1 MSINID
7 KCLPDWKAHCKGNF
21 IREFAYKPLP
31 HESPLNL
38 VKIHRIG
45 SLEKLAGLVRAYS
58 NRPGF
63 FYVSVYAFEPE
74 NRPGKLDYDTAII
87 DRLYLDFDSKEDL
100 NLALYETCLTR
111 DALQDL
117 SIEVHSYFSGQKGTA
132 NYIDFSPTPIAVEN
146 KKEVLGLFWDIVH
159 EGLYSGSRRLI
170 LSTLDGGSVRGDIA
184 RVSRLPNTPHKSG
197 YFCVPLT
204 ARDVGR
210 GANHIRE
217 LAKQPRHDFD
227 LDIIIKDNIRIND
240 KVVPGLI
247 KKLEDVVVERRKE
260 EEEEKEAM
268 AVQMRRKPASEK
280 NGRFVSKEE
289 IQMVKSYPI
298 SRILSSK
305 KLVFC
310 PLHKDDVPSLSI
322 NHQKNLWSCFGCGRS
337 GNVIQL
343 VMEMEGIGF
352 MAAVKKLLN
361 YMMYECKVY
370 T

>member
-1 MSINID
+1 M
-7 KCLPDWKAHCKGNF
+7 DWNAHCKGNF
-21 IREFAYKPLP
+21 MREFAYKPLP

-38 VKIHRIG
+38 VRIHRIG
-45 SLEKLAGLVRAYS
+45 SLDKLAGLVRAYS

-63 FYVSVYAFEPE
+63 YVSVYAFEPK

-100 NLALYETCLTR
+100 SLALKETCITR

-159 EGLYSGSRRLI
+159 EGLYSGSRRLT

-204 ARDVGR
+204 ARDLSIGT
-210 GANHIRE
+210 NHIRE
-217 LAKQPRHDFD
+217 LAKQPRYDFD
-227 LDIIIKDNIRIND
+227 LNIIIKDNIRIND
-240 KVVPGLI
+240 RVVPSLLKTLELRVI
-247 KKLEDVVVERRKE
+247 KMRKK
-260 EEEEKEAM
+260 EEEEKEVRAALLKTSPA
-268 AVQMRRKPASEK
+268 AVMGGKY
-280 NGRFVSKEE
+280 VTKEE
-289 IQMVKSYPI
+289 IQKAKSYPI
-298 SRILSSK
+298 ASILGNRG
-305 KLVFC
+305 LRTC
-310 PLHKDDVPSLSI
+310 PFHDDQVPSLSV
-322 NHQKNLWSCFGCGRS
+322 NHKKNLWRCFACSRS

-343 VMEMEGIGF
+343 VMEMEGINF
-352 MAAVKKLLN
+352 TTAVRRLCNK
-361 YMMYECKVY
+361 
-370 T
+370 

>member
-1 MSINID
+1 M
-7 KCLPDWKAHCKGNF
+7 
-21 IREFAYKPLP
+21 REFAYKPLL
-31 HESPLNL
+31 HESLLNL
-38 VKIHRIG
+38 VRIHRIG
-45 SLEKLAGLVRAYS
+45 SLDKLAGLVRAYS

-63 FYVSVYAFEPE
+63 YVSVYAFEPK
-74 NRPGKLDYDTAII
+74 NSPGKLDYDTAII
-87 DRLYLDFDSKEDL
+87 DRLYLDFDSKENL
-100 NLALYETCLTR
+100 SLALHETCLTR

-117 SIEVHSYFSGQKGTA
+117 SIEAHSYFSGQKGTA

-170 LSTLDGGSVRGDIA
+170 LSTLDRSSVRGDIA

-217 LAKQPRHDFD
+217 LSKQPRYDFD

-240 KVVPGLI
+240 RVVPSLL
-247 KKLEDVVVERRKE
+247 KKLEDVVVERRTEGE
-260 EEEEKEAM
+260 EEREAR
-268 AVQMRRKPASEK
+268 AGQMKRKPAVER
-280 NGRFVSKEE
+280 NGRFISTEE
-289 IQMVKSYPI
+289 IQMAKSYPI
-298 SRILSSK
+298 SRILGDK
-305 KLVFC
+305 KLAFC
-310 PLHKDDVPSLSI
+310 PLHKDDVSSLSI
-322 NHQKNLWSCFGCGRS
+322 NHHRNLWRCFGCGRS

-352 MAAVKKLLN
+352 MAAVRKL
-361 YMMYECKVY
+361 CGK
-370 T
+370 

>member
-1 MSINID
+1 MNLNTD
-7 KCLPDWKAHCKGNF
+7 KCLPDWNAHCKGNF
-21 IREFAYKPLP
+21 TREFAYKPLP

-38 VKIHRIG
+38 VRIHRIG
-45 SLEKLAGLVRAYS
+45 SLDKLAGLVRAYS

-63 FYVSVYAFEPE
+63 YVSVYAFESE

-100 NLALYETCLTR
+100 SLALHETCLTR

-117 SIEVHSYFSGQKGTA
+117 CIEVHSYFSGQKGTA

-146 KKEVLGLFWDIVH
+146 KKEVLILFWDIIH
-159 EGLYSGSRRLI
+159 EGLYSGSRRHV

-204 ARDVGR
+204 SMDVGR
-210 GANHIRE
+210 GANHIME
-217 LAKQPRHDFD
+217 LAKQPRYDFD

-240 KVVPGLI
+240 RVVPSLL

-260 EEEEKEAM
+260 EEEEREAM
-268 AVQMRRKPASEK
+268 VGQMKRKPAVVR

-289 IQMVKSYPI
+289 IQMAKSYPI
-298 SRILSSK
+298 SRILGSK
-305 KLVFC
+305 KFVLC

-322 NHQKNLWSCFGCGRS
+322 NQQKNLWRCFGCGRS

-343 VMEMEGIGF
+343 VMETEGISF
-352 MAAVKKLLN
+352 TTAVKTLCAKS
-361 YMMYECKVY
+361 
-370 T
+370 

>member
-1 MSINID
+1 M
-7 KCLPDWKAHCKGNF
+7 
-21 IREFAYKPLP
+21 REFAYKPLP

-38 VKIHRIG
+38 VRIHRIG
-45 SLEKLAGLVRAYS
+45 NLEKLAGLVIAYS
-58 NRPGF
+58 NRPG

-74 NRPGKLDYDTAII
+74 NRPGKLDYNTAII
-87 DRLYLDFDSKEDL
+87 DRLYLDFDSKEHL
-100 NLALYETCLTR
+100 SLALYETCMTR

-117 SIEVHSYFSGQKGTA
+117 SIEAHSYFSGQKGTA

-204 ARDVGR
+204 AKDVGR

-217 LAKQPRHDFD
+217 LAKQPRYDFD

-240 KVVPGLI
+240 RVVPSLLE
-247 KKLEDVVVERRKE
+247 KLEAVVVESRREGE
-260 EEEEKEAM
+260 EEREARGE
-268 AVQMRRKPASEK
+268 QMRRTPAAGK
-280 NGRFVSKEE
+280 NGRFVSEEE
-289 IQMVKSYPI
+289 IQMAKSYPI
-298 SRILSSK
+298 SRILGSK

-310 PLHKDDVPSLSI
+310 PLHNDNVPSLSI
-322 NHQKNLWSCFGCGRS
+322 NHQKNLWRCFGCGKD

-343 VMEMEGIGF
+343 VMEMEGINF
-352 MAAVKKLLN
+352 KTAVRWLCSK
-361 YMMYECKVY
+361 
-370 T
+370 

>member
-1 MSINID
+1 MSLNVD

-21 IREFAYKPLP
+21 MREFAYKPLP

-38 VKIHRIG
+38 VRIHRIG
-45 SLEKLAGLVRAYS
+45 SLDKLGGLVRAYS
-58 NRPGF
+58 NRPG

-100 NLALYETCLTR
+100 SLALYETCMTR

-117 SIEVHSYFSGQKGTA
+117 SIEAHSYFSGQKGTA
-132 NYIDFSPTPIAVEN
+132 NYIDFSSTTIAVEN

-197 YFCVPLT
+197 YFCIPLMVWDI
-204 ARDVGR
+204 RKGI
-210 GANHIRE
+210 NHIMQ
-217 LAKQPRHDFD
+217 LAKQPRYDID
-227 LDIIIKDNIRIND
+227 LDIIIRDNIRIND
-240 KVVPGLI
+240 RVVPGLL

-260 EEEEKEAM
+260 EEEEREARAGQM
-268 AVQMRRKPASEK
+268 SRATAAVRGEK
-280 NGRFVSKEE
+280 YVTEEE
-289 IQMVKSYPI
+289 IQKARSYPI
-298 SRILSSK
+298 ASILGNK
-305 KLVFC
+305 RLRAC
-310 PLHKDDVPSLSI
+310 PFHDDQVPSLSV
-322 NHQKNLWSCFGCGRS
+322 NHKKNLWHCFACNRS

-343 VMEMEGIGF
+343 IMEIEDINF
-352 MAAVKKLLN
+352 KTAVRRLCSK
-361 YMMYECKVY
+361 
-370 T
+370 